1 VTPEVSAIVVSHRS
15 ASEAAACV
23 ASLREE
29 FTRAG
34 LSGEVLVVDCASGPE
49 EVERLGKLDAD
60 LLLPLRENRGYSGGL
75 NAGLARAR
83 GRRLLLC
90 NADVIFLP
98 GALAPL
104 VAALEAPSV
113 GVAAPLACWDAGGRL
128 RLPPGDPPGFLS
140 ELARLT
146 AGRLPA
152 LDARRFG
159 AFARDALRLWRLG
172 GPARHLV
179 GAVLA
184 ARRDVFDR
192 AGRLDERF
200 AFEYEETEWEDR
212 VRRQGMELRF
222 VPQAR
227 VRHLW
232 AVSASRN
239 PDSSRLREQSRRLY
253 RETRY
258 GRLGRRI
265 LERAGASG
273 SHAPAARRIAAP
285 KVPARQGAWVAVS
298 PNPSCFPFAGAPL
311 DADFRLPDEI
321 AAGLAPGIWYLRVF
335 AESDGRPLETLAWE
349 KSA

>member
-1 VTPEVSAIVVSHRS
+1 MTPEVSAIVVSHRS

-29 FTRAG
+29 FLRAG
-34 LSGEVLVVDCASGPE
+34 LPGEVVLVDCASGAE
-49 EVERLGKLDAD
+49 DVERLGRLGAD
-60 LLLPLRENRGYSGGL
+60 LFLPLRDNRGYSGGL

-90 NADVIFLP
+90 NADVVFLP
-98 GALAPL
+98 GAVPAVLDAIDS
-104 VAALEAPSV
+104 PSV
-113 GVAAPLACWDAGGRL
+113 GVAAPLACWDAEGRVW
-128 RLPPGDPPGFLS
+128 LPPGDPPGFFS

-146 AGRLPA
+146 AGRVPF
-152 LDARRFG
+152 LDARRFA
-159 AFARDALRLWRLG
+159 AFAREALRLWRLG

-212 VRRQGMELRF
+212 VRRQGLELRF
-222 VPQAR
+222 VPRAR
-227 VRHLW
+227 VRHFW

-239 PDSSRLREQSRRLY
+239 PDSSRLREASRRLY

-258 GRLGRRI
+258 GRLGRGI
-265 LERAGASG
+265 LDRVGAAGGRA
-273 SHAPAARRIAAP
+273 AARRIAAP
-285 KVPARQGAWVAVS
+285 EVPARPGAWVAVS
-298 PNPSCFPFAGAPL
+298 PNPSCFPFAGTPL

-321 AAGLAPGIWYLRVF
+321 ASGLAPGIWYLRVF
-335 AESDGRPLETLAWE
+335 AERDGRPLETFAWE

>member
-1 VTPEVSAIVVSHRS
+1 MTPEVSAIVVSHRS
-15 ASEAAACV
+15 APEAAACV
-23 ASLREE
+23 SSLRDE
-29 FTRAG
+29 FSRAG
-34 LSGEVLVVDCASGPE
+34 FPGEVVLVDCASGSV
-49 EVERLGKLDAD
+49 EVEFLARLDAD
-60 LLLPLRENRGYSGGL
+60 LFLPLPENRGYSGGL

-90 NADVIFLP
+90 NADVVFLP
-98 GALAPL
+98 GALAAL
-104 VAALEAPSV
+104 MAALKEPSV

-128 RLPPGDPPGFLS
+128 WLPPGDPPGFLS
-140 ELARLT
+140 ELARLG

-152 LDARRFG
+152 LDARRF
-159 AFARDALRLWRLG
+159 AVFARDVLRLWRSG
-172 GPARHLV
+172 GSARHLV

-192 AGRLDERF
+192 AGRFDERF

-212 VRRQGMELRF
+212 VRGRGLELRF

-227 VRHLW
+227 IRHFW

-239 PDSSRLREQSRRLY
+239 PESSRLREASRRLY

-265 LERAGASG
+265 LDRVGAAPG
-273 SHAPAARRIAAP
+273 HAPAARRIAAP
-285 KVPARQGAWVAVS
+285 EVPARPGAWVAVS
-298 PNPSCFPFAGAPL
+298 PNPSCFPFAGTPL

-321 AAGLAPGIWYLRVF
+321 AAGLASGTWYLRVF
-335 AESDGRPLETLAWE
+335 AERDGRPLETFAWE